1 MESSIQHVRSG
12 KAIKVKTDR
21 SLSEKVFV
29 VFIYAF
35 SGAFALA
42 CFLPFWLVFINSFAK
57 ESAIKVHGYQLIPK
71 EFSLNAYQYVLHG
84 KQIASSYL
92 VSTTVTVVGT
102 VLAVLI
108 TAMYAYVLAHP
119 KVKYRNVLSFL
130 TYFTMIF
137 GAGLVGF
144 YILIANW
151 LHLKDSLWAL
161 ILPYMLNP
169 FFAFI
174 MVSFFR
180 TLPYEINEAATVDGA
195 NDLRIFFRIILP
207 ISKPVIATVGLFYAL
222 QYWNDFFLALLFIDN
237 YKLHPLQMMI
247 RQLISNINMSAYVGG
262 SQTTYTQPLPTYGV
276 QLATVC
282 LTIGPIIFLY
292 PFIQRFFV
300 KGITI
305 GALKG

>member
-1 MESSIQHVRSG
+1 MTTRLKE
-12 KAIKVKTDR
+12 DR
-21 SLSEKVFV
+21 SLPEKGFLFAVYVFV
-29 VFIYAF
+29 
-35 SGAFALA
+35 GLFALVSI
-42 CFLPFWLVFINSFAK
+42 LPFWLVVVNSFAS
-57 ESAIKVHGYQLIPK
+57 ESSIKAYGMQLIPK
-71 EFSLNAYQYVLHG
+71 EFSLYAYQFTMAG

-92 VSTTVTVVGT
+92 VTITVTVVGT
-102 VLAVLI
+102 CLAVLI
-108 TAMYAYVLAHP
+108 TSMYAYTLAHP
-119 KVKYRNVLSFL
+119 RVKYRRILSFM
-130 TYFTMIF
+130 TYFTMVF

-144 YILIANW
+144 YILIANT
-151 LHLKDSLWAL
+151 LGLKDSLWAL

-180 TLPYEINEAATVDGA
+180 TLPYEINEAATIDGA
-195 NDLRIFFRIILP
+195 NDLSIFFRIILP
-207 ISKPVIATVGLFYAL
+207 ISTPVIATVSLFYAL
-222 QYWNDFFLALLFIDN
+222 QYWNDFYLALLFIDN

-247 RQLISNINMSAYVGG
+247 RQIISNVNISSYVGG
-262 SQTTYTQPLPTYGV
+262 SSTLYSQAVPTYGV

-282 LTIGPIIFLY
+282 LTIGPIVFLY